1 MGKRRNSLAL
11 CELATLFLVQ
21 ILVLA
26 AGQSTNASSWKTLNG
41 KPPVVIAR
49 GGFSG
54 TFPDSSS
61 AAYSFALIASSSDT
75 ILWCDIQLT
84 KDGVPICL
92 PSITLDNCTSIGDI
106 YPKGKKQYD
115 VNGVITAGWF
125 AVDYNSSELSQVSLR
140 QPIWSRTEKFD
151 GTQAILS
158 VTDLT
163 TQVKPSSLWLN
174 MQYPTF
180 YEQRGHNLRNYTIS
194 LIKQVIINYISS
206 PEEEFLKG
214 IGTRISPKTKLIFR
228 FPSEYLTDPSTNKTY
243 DSLKDNLTYIKTFA
257 SGILVPKG
265 YIWPVSSDNY
275 LMDHT
280 SLVTDAHKAGLEVYA
295 ADFANDNLFSYNYS
309 YDPLAEYLQ
318 FIDKGDFS
326 VDGVLSDYPITPAEA
341 IGTENWSLFLF
352 YCTGNPLI
360 ISHNGASGD
369 YPDCTDLGY
378 QKAVDDGADVIDC
391 TVQVVTKDG
400 VLICMSSVDL
410 IHSTNAAQSQFSSLS
425 STIPVLQTSAGI
437 FTFNLTWNEIS
448 QSLKPMIS
456 SPESQF
462 YISRNPR
469 NMNAGKFLKLSD
481 FLAFSKGKDIGVL
494 LILEDVAFIQERL
507 GFDMISLVT
516 TTLTEA
522 GYGNQTSL
530 QVNVLSPDSAVL
542 AKLRQDSKYKLI
554 YKISTKIRDASTAS
568 VADIKRFADAV
579 AIDKYS
585 VYPVDLNY
593 ITNMTNVLHRFQSAG
608 LKVYGYGF
616 MNEFVSQAWD
626 FFADATVEL
635 NTYYQGAGID
645 GFITDFP
652 ATARRYKRSQCFNA
666 GNNTPAYFEPVQV
679 GGLIELIVAP
689 AQPPALAPLPVL
701 NASDVLEAPL
711 PPASVETPKN
721 ASGPSTQPS
730 QPSQPSHTS
739 RTVTSISLL
748 VFLLPAIVL
757 LV

>member
-11 CELATLFLVQ
+11 CGLATLFLVQ

-41 KPPVVIAR
+41 KAPIVIAR

-54 TFPDSSS
+54 TFPDSSYS
-61 AAYSFALIASSSDT
+61 AYAFVLAASSADT
-75 ILWCDIQLT
+75 TLWCDVHLS
-84 KDGVPICL
+84 KDGVPICV
-92 PSITLDNCTSIGDI
+92 PSITLDNCTSIAYV
-106 YPKGKKQYD
+106 YPKGKKKYD
-115 VNGVITAGWF
+115 VNGVSKTGWF
-125 AVDYNSSELSQVSLR
+125 AVDFNSSDLFQVGLT
-140 QPIWSRTEKFD
+140 QAIWSRSEKFD
-151 GTQAILS
+151 GGYPILS
-158 VTDLT
+158 VTDLK
-163 TQVKPSSLWLN
+163 TQVKLSSLWLN
-174 MQYPTF
+174 MQYPKF
-180 YEQRGHNLRNYTIS
+180 YEQHGHNLRNYTIS
-194 LIKQVIINYISS
+194 LSKQVVINYISS

-214 IGTRISPKTKLIFR
+214 IRTRVSPKTKLIFR
-228 FPSEYLTDPSTNKTY
+228 FPSEKEALTDPSTNKTY
-243 DSLKDNLTYIKTFA
+243 DSLKDNLTYITTFA

-275 LMDHT
+275 LTNHT

-318 FIDKGDFS
+318 FTDKGDFS
-326 VDGVLSDYPITPAEA
+326 VDGVLSDYPITPAAA
-341 IGTENWSLFLF
+341 IGCFKDLNTSNVDH
-352 YCTGNPLI
+352 GKPLI

-378 QKAVDDGADVIDC
+378 RKAVDDGADVIDC
-391 TVQVVTKDG
+391 TVQVTKDG

-410 IHSTNAAQSQFSSLS
+410 IHSTNAAQSQFSSRI
-425 STIPVLQTSAGI
+425 STIPALQNSAGI

-456 SPESQF
+456 SPVSDF
-462 YISRNPR
+462 YIYRNPR
-469 NMNAGKFLKLSD
+469 NKNAGKFLKLSD
-481 FLAFSKGKDIGVL
+481 FLDFAKGKDLEGVL
-494 LILEDVAFIQERL
+494 LILEDVAFIQEKV

-516 TTLTEA
+516 TTLTDA

-530 QVNVLSPDSAVL
+530 QVHVLSPDSAVL

-554 YKISTKIRDASTAS
+554 YKILKNIRDASTAS

-585 VYPVDLNY
+585 VYPIDDNF
-593 ITNMTNVLHRFQSAG
+593 ITNMTNVMNRFQSAG

-616 MNEFVSQAWD
+616 MNEFVSIAWD

-635 NTYYQGAGID
+635 NTYFQGAMID
-645 GFITDFP
+645 GFITDYP
-652 ATARRYKRSQCFNA
+652 ATARRYKRSQCFSA
-666 GNNTPAYFEPVQV
+666 RNNSPVYFEPVQV
-679 GGLIELIVAP
+679 GGLMQLIVQP
-689 AQPPALAPLPVL
+689 AMPPALAPLPVL
-701 NASDVLEAPL
+701 NPSDVLEAPL
-711 PPASVETPKN
+711 TSVSSETPLN
-721 ASGPSTQPS
+721 PPGPSTK
-730 QPSQPSHTS
+730 PSHAS
-739 RTVTSISLL
+739 QTVTPIFVV
-748 VFLLPAIVL
+748 VFLLPVIVL